1 MPEMLPPPEIID
13 QVPPAGAADSVLVP
27 VSQIAAVL
35 VVLLAV
41 PAKAFTVKVTS
52 HAVAAQLPL
61 EATVYRKVTEVSD
74 ATSAGV

>member
-1 MPEMLPPPEIID
+1 VPEILPPPETTD
-13 QVPPAGAADSVLVP
+13 HVPPAGAADRVLVP

-52 HAVAAQLPL
+52 DAVAAQLPL
-61 EATVYRKVTEVSD
+61 EAIVYLMVTEVSD